1 MERTERASDAS
12 GSRLMWQS
20 EEIKPRSSTACPIK
34 LISKEGA
41 YLLQVNLQVSR
52 ASNELLVETPR
63 RSE

>member
-52 ASNELLVETPR
+52 AKL
-63 RSE
+63 